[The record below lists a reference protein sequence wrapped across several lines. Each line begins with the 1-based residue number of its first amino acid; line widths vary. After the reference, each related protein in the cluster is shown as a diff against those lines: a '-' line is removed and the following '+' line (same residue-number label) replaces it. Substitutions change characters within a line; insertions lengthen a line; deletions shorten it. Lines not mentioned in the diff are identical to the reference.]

1 MAVLTRFINPVSDS
15 AERAAEPR
23 PLDTLDKDS
32 LPDEFLARLHKD
44 IIPHIP
50 QTQKAMKISDIQRFA
65 VRITE
70 TGKAFNVEEFKTF
83 GKELFQ
89 LSKTFDIE
97 KIETCLEYFIQT
109 MNRISHI

>member
-1 MAVLTRFINPVSDS
+1 
-15 AERAAEPR
+15 
-23 PLDTLDKDS
+23 
-32 LPDEFLARLHKD
+32 
-44 IIPHIP
+44 
-50 QTQKAMKISDIQRFA
+50 MKISDIQRFA

-97 KIETCLEYFIQT
+97 KIETCLEYFIQAI
-109 MNRISHI
+109 NRISHI